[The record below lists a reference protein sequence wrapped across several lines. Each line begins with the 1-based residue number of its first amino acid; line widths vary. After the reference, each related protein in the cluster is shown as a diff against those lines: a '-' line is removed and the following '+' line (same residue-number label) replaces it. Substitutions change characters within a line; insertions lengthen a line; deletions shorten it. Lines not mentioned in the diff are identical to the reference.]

1 MEYIWRLAK
10 GDERRQDGDERQ
22 DEDRG
27 TGIKKEAQAAITEA
41 TRSGTIMILESRIR
55 K

>member
-1 MEYIWRLAK
+1 MSADRTET
-10 GDERRQDGDERQ
+10 GDRTKTE
-22 DEDRG
+22 G
-27 TGIKKEAQAAITEA
+27 TGIKKETQAAITEA